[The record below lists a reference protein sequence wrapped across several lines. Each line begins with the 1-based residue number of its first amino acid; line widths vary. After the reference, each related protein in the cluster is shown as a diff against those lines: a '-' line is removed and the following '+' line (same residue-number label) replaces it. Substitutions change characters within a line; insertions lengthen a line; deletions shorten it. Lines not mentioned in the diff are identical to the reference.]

1 MREILETDNIYR
13 KNIYFIFGGI
23 QKIIEDLQ

>member
-1 MREILETDNIYR
+1 MREILETDNIWR
-13 KNIYFIFGGI
+13 IFISFLGRI